1 MKYEFGEFH
10 LDAVTGRLL
19 KAGVEIPLNNKAA
32 TVLRILVEAKGEIVR
47 KNDIIGEV
55 WSDRFVEE
63 CNLTQHVYILRKALG
78 QSASQTTFIETIP
91 KVGYRFNAT
100 VNEVTQNGIGNGHG
114 DRSLVVRN
122 EETDERDLRDSPICI
137 REAKRSETEFT
148 LRRITFVLLVCVLA
162 AGVSWALYVFLGDQS
177 AAQPAKLRS
186 IAVLPF
192 KPLEGSDDTERLGLG
207 MADAVIAKL
216 GRLQQIQVRPTGS
229 VFDIAEKQMIDP
241 VSAGR
246 KLRVDTVLEGSFQ
259 RVEGRVRVT
268 VHLISVGDEVTL
280 WSESFN
286 EDFADVFTVQDV
298 IAERVAH
305 ALVANLNA
313 EQKRLLGQRS
323 TDSTEA
329 YKAYILGTYF
339 WNTRSRDGLPKAID
353 YFKRAVELDAN
364 YANAYAGLADSYAM
378 MAYYGFGVPGEAF
391 PLARQTAEKALALD
405 GTVAEAYLALAQVQK
420 HFEHDDDASR
430 RSLEKAI
437 ELSPYN
443 ATARQ
448 RYAWQLVAD
457 KKIEPAVAEM
467 RLAHEYNPV
476 SPAINTALCQVLSFG
491 HEYQEA
497 AGYCKHANE
506 IAPDSSM
513 YQLEYADVLFFGGQV
528 GEAIGKL
535 ENAALKND
543 QAYSLLVRLA
553 YFYAKTGRR
562 NEATKIYRELRSGA
576 SDDSRMLIQ
585 FANVAFALG
594 EKEESYGLLLQAS
607 EKCAIPFEADYDPLF
622 DDLRSIDPHRQ
633 IFLRYSC

>member
-1 MKYEFGEFH
+1 
-10 LDAVTGRLL
+10 
-19 KAGVEIPLNNKAA
+19 LN
-32 TVLRILVEAKGEIVR
+32 E
-47 KNDIIGEV
+47 
-55 WSDRFVEE
+55 
-63 CNLTQHVYILRKALG
+63 
-78 QSASQTTFIETIP
+78 
-91 KVGYRFNAT
+91 
-100 VNEVTQNGIGNGHG
+100 
-114 DRSLVVRN
+114 
-122 EETDERDLRDSPICI
+122 
-137 REAKRSETEFT
+137 
-148 LRRITFVLLVCVLA
+148 
-162 AGVSWALYVFLGDQS
+162 
-177 AAQPAKLRS
+177 
-186 IAVLPF
+186 
-192 KPLEGSDDTERLGLG
+192 
-207 MADAVIAKL
+207 
-216 GRLQQIQVRPTGS
+216 
-229 VFDIAEKQMIDP
+229 
-241 VSAGR
+241 
-246 KLRVDTVLEGSFQ
+246 
-259 RVEGRVRVT
+259 
-268 VHLISVGDEVTL
+268 
-280 WSESFN
+280 
-286 EDFADVFTVQDV
+286 
-298 IAERVAH
+298 
-305 ALVANLNA
+305 
-313 EQKRLLGQRS
+313 EQKRLLEQRS

-329 YKAYILGTYF
+329 YKAFILGTYF

-364 YANAYAGLADSYAM
+364 YANAYAGLADSHAM

-476 SPAINTALCQVLSFG
+476 SPAINTALCQVLSFRR
-491 HEYQEA
+491 EYQEA

-506 IAPDSSM
+506 IAPDSSL

-528 GEAIGKL
+528 DEAIGKL

-543 QAYSLLVRLA
+543 QAYSLFVRLA

-562 NEATKIYRELRSGA
+562 NEATKIYRELRAGS
-576 SDDSRMLIQ
+576 SDDSRMIIQ

-633 IFLRYSC
+633 IFLRYSCDT